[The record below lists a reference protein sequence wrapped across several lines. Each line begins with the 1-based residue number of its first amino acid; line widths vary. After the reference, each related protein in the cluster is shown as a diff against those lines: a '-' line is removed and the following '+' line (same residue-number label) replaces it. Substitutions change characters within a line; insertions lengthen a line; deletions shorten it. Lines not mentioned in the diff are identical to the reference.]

1 MAEENIR
8 ERDMVLSPN
17 EYMYVQDET
26 KGHVDIFIGPTKQS
40 LSNSDKPVVFDD
52 KTKRFI
58 KVDDYRRATQIEK
71 IAPEG
76 WYIVLKNPSKDGK
89 HPFGQGKG
97 STAELEQGRKVNI
110 PGPCHFA
117 LWPGQMAKVIKGHHL
132 RSNQYLLVRV
142 YDAEA
147 ARHNWKNA
155 VVQPAGTSET
165 TSTSGSSPSDTAK
178 AEPAK
183 DPKVLGASGELT
195 MGQLLV
201 IKGTDV
207 SFYIPP
213 TGVEVVP
220 DDDGKLVRNAVTL
233 ARLEYCLLF
242 NESGRK
248 RYEQGEAVVFPEP
261 TEIFVEREA
270 DDGKGVKVKTRK
282 FRAIELN
289 ESSGIYVKVIADYKD
304 DVTGKEHKTGD
315 ELFITGKDTMIYF
328 PREEHAIIKY
338 GSSEVHYG
346 IAIPAGEARYVLNR
360 NSGAIKKVVG
370 ETVFLPD
377 PRSEV
382 IVRRILDF
390 KTCNLL
396 FPNNLAAFQHNAG
409 LCGVD
414 LETYMQDRPQSVA
427 NIGLMAAAATGV
439 MGATGPMGPM
449 GSRGF
454 QGAAGVAHQGA
465 AYSVVTNALVVGDSL
480 EARGLESPVGRH
492 MVGDQFQRKNTFTAP
507 RMITLDSK
515 FDGVIST
522 DIWTGYAMLLV
533 RKSGERKIVKGPKTV
548 LLEYDESPQ
557 VLTLSCGKP
566 KTTDN
571 MLRTAFLKTDSNII
585 SDIIDAQTSDFIDV
599 SVKVSYRVNF
609 EGDEQRWFNV
619 ENYVKF
625 LCDHMRSKI
634 RNAVHKLGVEKF
646 IAESTDILRDV
657 ILGKSG
663 DGSTDQATGK
673 VQLQERPGTVF
684 KENGMRIY
692 DVEILDVKMKNQ
704 DIEKLIVESQRETIK
719 GALTLASEKRKLGY
733 ARESENIKQETLDV
747 QAETRLKQMQIEM
760 QEATRKLER
769 DLVCIDAEAKA
780 SAERNAKELDGAK
793 AKSLVSQVNLD
804 QQTKLK
810 QTEIGLE
817 REAQQVKLAALAAE
831 VQAAV
836 EKGKAFSPDLIAAL
850 SSFGDKE
857 LIERLSK
864 SMSPL
869 AILGGESVQDV
880 MSKLLAGTKL
890 AEHLLPSKNGS
901 SSPSARA

>member
-8 ERDMVLSPN
+8 ERDMVLAPN
-17 EYMYVQDET
+17 EFMYVQDET
-26 KGHVDIFIGPTKQS
+26 KGHVDVFSGPTKQS
-40 LSNSDKPVVFDD
+40 LSNSDKPVIFDD
-52 KTKRFI
+52 KVKRFT
-58 KVDDYRRATQIEK
+58 KVDDYRRATQIAK
-71 IAPEG
+71 TAPEG
-76 WYIVLKNPSKDGK
+76 WYIVLKNPAKDGK
-89 HPFGQGKG
+89 HPVGQGKL
-97 STAELEQGRKVNI
+97 SSSDLEIGRKVNI
-110 PGPCHFA
+110 PGPCSFA

-147 ARHNWKNA
+147 ARQNWKNA
-155 VVQPAGTSET
+155 VVQPAGTS
-165 TSTSGSSPSDTAK
+165 SG
-178 AEPAK
+178 EGEQIRQEVAK
-183 DPKVLGASGELT
+183 DPDFSTVSSGSLT

-270 DDGKGVKVKTRK
+270 DGKDGKVKTRK

-304 DVTGKEHKTGD
+304 EAGKDHKTGD

-360 NSGAIKKVVG
+360 NTGAIKKVVG

-409 LCGVD
+409 LLGID
-414 LETYMQDRPQSVA
+414 LETYMQDHPQSVA
-427 NIGLMAAAATGV
+427 NVGLMAAAATGL

-454 QGAAGVAHQGA
+454 AGAAGVSHQGA

-571 MLRTAFLKTDSNII
+571 LLRTAFLKTDSNII
-585 SDIIDAQTSDFIDV
+585 SDFIEVQTSDFIDL

-609 EGDEQRWFNV
+609 EGDESRWFNV
-619 ENYVKF
+619 ENFVKF
-625 LCDHMRSKI
+625 LCDHMRSKV
-634 RNAVHKLGVEKF
+634 RNAIHKIDVQAF
-646 IAESTDILRDV
+646 MAQSTDILRDV
-657 ILGKSG
+657 ILGSSRELPKNVEG
-663 DGSTDQATGK
+663 DSPS
-673 VQLQERPGTVF
+673 RPGTTF

-692 DVEILDVKMKNQ
+692 DVEILDVKMKNVE
-704 DIEKLIVESQRETIK
+704 IEKLIIDSQREVIK
-719 GALTLASEKRKLGY
+719 GALQLAHDKRALSH
-733 ARESENIKQETLDV
+733 ARESEAIKQETFDV
-747 QAETRLKQMQIEM
+747 QAETRRKQMQIEAE
-760 QEATRKLER
+760 EATRKLER
-769 DLVCIDAEAKA
+769 DLICIDAEAKA
-780 SAERNAKELDGAK
+780 MTERHAKELDGVKAK
-793 AKSLVSQVNLD
+793 ANINQVTLD
-804 QQTKLK
+804 QQVKSR
-810 QTEIGLE
+810 QTEIGLDK
-817 REAQQVKLAALAAE
+817 EAQQVKLAALAAE

-836 EKGKAFSPDLIAAL
+836 EKGKAFTPDLISAL
-850 SSFGDKE
+850 TSFGDKE

-864 SMSPL
+864 AMSPL

-880 MSKLLAGTKL
+880 MSKLLSGTKL
-890 AEHLLPSKNGS
+890 AEHLLPSKNGAT
-901 SSPSARA
+901 SPSARA